1 MTMTQDQARVTA
13 FVEVSPDDAFE
24 VFTLEIDRW
33 WKRGPR
39 YRVAGKEP
47 GVMHLEPRLGGRI
60 FEEYAPG
67 ALHEIGAITAWEPPA
82 RFAFDWRAVN
92 FAPGEITHVEVTF
105 VASGNGTRVT
115 LTHRGWAAIRG
126 DHPVRHGKPPG
137 RFLADTGMWWASLL
151 RAFVDSAR
159 R

>member
-13 FVEVSPDDAFE
+13 FVAVSPHDAFE

-39 YRVAGKEP
+39 YRIAGKEP

-60 FEEYAPG
+60 FEEYAAG
-67 ALHEIGAITAWEPPA
+67 KLHEIGTITAWEPPA

-92 FAPGEITHVEVTF
+92 FAPGEVTHVEVTF
-105 VASGNGTRVT
+105 TASNHGTRVT

-137 RFLADTGMWWASLL
+137 LFLADTGMWWASLL
-151 RAFVDSAR
+151 RAFAEPR
-159 R
+159 

>member
-1 MTMTQDQARVTA
+1 MTMTQDQARVTV
-13 FVEVSPDDAFE
+13 FVEVAPRDAFE

-39 YRVAGKEP
+39 YRIAGLSP

-60 FEEYAPG
+60 FEEYAAG
-67 ALHEIGAITAWEPPA
+67 TLHEIGTITAWEPPA

-92 FAPGEITHVEVTF
+92 FAPTEVTHVDVTF
-105 VASGNGTRVT
+105 IASGRGTRVT
-115 LTHRGWAAIRG
+115 LTHSGWAAIRG

-137 RFLADTGMWWASLL
+137 QFLADTGMWWASLL
-151 RAFVDSAR
+151 RELAALR
-159 R
+159 G